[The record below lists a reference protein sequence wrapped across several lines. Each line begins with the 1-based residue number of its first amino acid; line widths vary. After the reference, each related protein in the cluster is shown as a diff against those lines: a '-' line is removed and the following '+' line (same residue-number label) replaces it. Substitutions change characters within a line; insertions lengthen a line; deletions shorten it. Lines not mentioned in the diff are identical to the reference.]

1 MPDQNGV
8 VEVKDFTTPQNG
20 VGEVKDFTTPQG
32 LRSHPFRID
41 GDVFQAVA
49 TIPLGNLAKLA
60 KLRENIDLSNIDQ
73 LFSLFDE
80 MLLDESAAVF
90 QSRLRDKTNPIGK
103 DHIIPVL
110 EWLMETYG
118 LRPTQPSSPSSTSS
132 AVDDSMSL
140 TDGALPVELSGALSL
155 PTNS

>member
-8 VEVKDFTTPQNG
+8 I
-20 VGEVKDFTTPQG
+20 EVKDFTTPQG

-41 GDVFQAVA
+41 NDVFQAVA

-73 LFSLFDE
+73 LFTLFDE

-90 QSRLRDKTNPIGK
+90 QARLRDKSNPIGK
-103 DHIIPVL
+103 DHIMPIL

-118 LRPTQPSSPSSTSS
+118 LRPTQPSSPSSTPS
-132 AVDDSMSL
+132 AVDDSMNL
-140 TDGALPVELSGALSL
+140 TATVQPVELTGALSL
-155 PTNS
+155 PTDS